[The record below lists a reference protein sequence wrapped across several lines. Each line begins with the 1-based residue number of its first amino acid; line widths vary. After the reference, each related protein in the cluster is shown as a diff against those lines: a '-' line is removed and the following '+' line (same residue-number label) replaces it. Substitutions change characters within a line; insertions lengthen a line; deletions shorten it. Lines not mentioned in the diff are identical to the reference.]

1 MFSVYSKAGR
11 TFRGTLEELRQVGPI
26 TRATRSAVVA
36 PLGTDPRDQSPSRF
50 ADLVPLPTPPAPVDV
65 AHRTALAAYEQTRNS
80 IQPRQ
85 PLTHVDAVMS
95 SAVVTIADTSTVE
108 QAWQVLAQGNL
119 GQAPVIDAQGMLI
132 GLFTRAELLRPERLP
147 GLDSHAEAWAE
158 MLAQSVVDV
167 MWTPVPSVS
176 SDADIRRVAS
186 VLLDSGLP
194 GLPVAD
200 DEGQV
205 IGFVSRSD
213 ILRAVVADPPLD
225 LWT

>member
-1 MFSVYSKAGR
+1 MFSVYGKAGR
-11 TFRGTLEELRQVGPI
+11 TFRGSLEELSQVGPI
-26 TRATRSAVVA
+26 TRIMRTPVIA
-36 PLGTDPRDQSPSRF
+36 PIGMDPQDQTPSRF
-50 ADLVPLPTPPAPVDV
+50 TDLVPATPPPVDV
-65 AHRTALAAYEQTRNS
+65 AHRTALAAYEQTRNPGL
-80 IQPRQ
+80 PRH
-85 PLTHVDAVMS
+85 PLTRADAVMS
-95 SAVVTIADTSTVE
+95 SSVVTIAYTYTVE
-108 QAWQVLAQGNL
+108 QAWQLLALNNL
-119 GQAPVIDAQGMLI
+119 GQAPVVDANDLLI
-132 GLFTRAELLRPERLP
+132 GLFTRADLLRPERLP
-147 GLDSHAEAWAE
+147 GPNSHSEAWAE

-176 SDADIRRVAS
+176 IDADIRRVAR

-200 DEGQV
+200 DEGRV

>member
-1 MFSVYSKAGR
+1 MFSVYGKAGR
-11 TFRGTLEELRQVGPI
+11 TFRGSLEELRQVGPI
-26 TRATRSAVVA
+26 TRAARAAVVA
-36 PLGTDPRDQSPSRF
+36 PIGMDPQDQNPSHF
-50 ADLVPLPTPPAPVDV
+50 ADLVPTHMPPAPVDV
-65 AHRTALAAYEQTRNS
+65 AHRTALAAYEQTRNPGL
-80 IQPRQ
+80 PRQ
-85 PLTHVDAVMS
+85 PLTRVDAVMS

-108 QAWQVLAQGNL
+108 QAWQVLAQSNL
-119 GQAPVIDAQGMLI
+119 GQAPVVDAKGMLT
-132 GLFTRAELLRPERLP
+132 GLFTRADLLRPERLP
-147 GLDSHAEAWAE
+147 GPDSHAQAWAE

-176 SDADIRRVAS
+176 ADADIRRVAR

-200 DEGQV
+200 DEGRV
-205 IGFVSRSD
+205 MGFVSRSD

>member
-1 MFSVYSKAGR
+1 MFSVYGKTGR

-26 TRATRSAVVA
+26 TRTTRSAVVA
-36 PLGTDPRDQSPSRF
+36 PIGTDPQDQNPSRF
-50 ADLVPLPTPPAPVDV
+50 SDLVPAAPATPQDV
-65 AHRTALAAYEQTRNS
+65 AHRTALAAYEQTRNPGL
-80 IQPRQ
+80 PRH
-85 PLTHVDAVMS
+85 PLTRVDAVMS

-119 GQAPVIDAQGMLI
+119 GQAPVVDARGMLI
-132 GLFTRAELLRPERLP
+132 GLFTRAELLRPEHLP
-147 GLDSHAEAWAE
+147 GPDGHAQAWAE
-158 MLAQSVVDV
+158 MLAQSVVEV
-167 MWTPVPSVS
+167 MWSPVPSVS
-176 SDADIRRVAS
+176 PEADIRRVAR

-200 DEGQV
+200 DEGRV